1 MAFVEFGI
9 ACPAA
14 LARDRFGFFLTSLLP
29 LPPRRDP
36 KPEATHSTIQYPSRA
51 RMRNDQML
59 AYEGIREAATTVRFG
74 GYGSDP

>member
-29 LPPRRDP
+29 QLR
-36 KPEATHSTIQYPSRA
+36 IYGRA
-51 RMRNDQML
+51 RRIRLSLQVHPHERFSNRYLNRMWMRIVG
-59 AYEGIREAATTVRFG
+59 A
-74 GYGSDP
+74 